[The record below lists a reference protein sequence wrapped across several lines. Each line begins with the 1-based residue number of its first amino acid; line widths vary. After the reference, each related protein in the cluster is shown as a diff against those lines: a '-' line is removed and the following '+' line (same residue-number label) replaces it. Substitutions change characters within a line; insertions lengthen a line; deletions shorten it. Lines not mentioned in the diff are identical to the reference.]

1 MIILGI
7 DPGSRK
13 TGYGLVELKGRKFN
27 YLESGILSFEVK
39 ENFIERIGDIYRAAN
54 ELLVDT
60 KVDAIALESLI
71 FTKSVTSLAKLAQAR
86 GAIIAALAQNFDGQI
101 FEYAPN
107 LIKSTVTGHGH
118 TDKEGIQKIVGM
130 LLGIK
135 SFQSHDEADALAIA
149 LTHGLLQGSQLARQN
164 ASVGKGRRSLKDLAR
179 SRS

>member
-13 TGYGLVELKGRKFN
+13 TGYGLIELTGRKFT
-27 YLESGILSFEVK
+27 YLESGILSFEAG
-39 ENFIERIGDIYRAAN
+39 EHFIDRLSDIFNAAS
-54 ELLVDT
+54 ELLT
-60 KVDAIALESLI
+60 ERTVDAIALESLI

-86 GAIIAALAQNFDGQI
+86 GAIIAAVSQKYHGQI

-118 TDKEGIQKIVGM
+118 TDKEGMEKIVGM

-135 SFQSHDEADALAIA
+135 SFKSHDEADALAIA
-149 LTHGLLQGSQLARQN
+149 LTHGLLQGATLAGKIPT
-164 ASVGKGRRSLKDLAR
+164 SKGRRSLKDLAR
-179 SRS
+179 TK